1 MRSLAQLIKLENIK
15 EMDEFLPNVSKTT
28 KNSSRCQKKSK
39 KISDKFGNLHSKK
52 ENKIVIK
59 SIPFKMSRAKWIHS
73 KILQSFQWKSTDD
86 TSETTQETK

>member
-28 KNSSRCQKKSK
+28 KNSSRSQKKSK

-59 SIPFKMSRAKWIHS
+59 SIPVKMSRAK
-73 KILQSFQWKSTDD
+73 
-86 TSETTQETK
+86 